1 MKIIDIVNSNLDKA
15 DNYYISLRSEHTHSQ
30 LLPTATL
37 ILANAH
43 IDDGSYIMAD
53 YYLDEYLKKYATGR
67 RVEYIKFMK
76 LKASFLR
83 LKDINRDQNLILKA
97 IKEADSFITRYPNSI
112 YRALAE
118 TIKVRLHMA
127 EYLLNEDIANL
138 YERIGKYG
146 ASKIY
151 RDKNRNSV
159 LNLTD
164 IKPPKE
170 GFLDKIFN

>member
-1 MKIIDIVNSNLDKA
+1 
-15 DNYYISLRSEHTHSQ
+15 
-30 LLPTATL
+30 
-37 ILANAH
+37 
-43 IDDGSYIMAD
+43 
-53 YYLDEYLKKYATGR
+53 
-67 RVEYIKFMK
+67 
-76 LKASFLR
+76 
-83 LKDINRDQNLILKA
+83 
-97 IKEADSFITRYPNSI
+97 
-112 YRALAE
+112 
-118 TIKVRLHMA
+118 MA

>member
-1 MKIIDIVNSNLDKA
+1 
-15 DNYYISLRSEHTHSQ
+15 
-30 LLPTATL
+30 
-37 ILANAH
+37 
-43 IDDGSYIMAD
+43 
-53 YYLDEYLKKYATGR
+53 
-67 RVEYIKFMK
+67 
-76 LKASFLR
+76 
-83 LKDINRDQNLILKA
+83 
-97 IKEADSFITRYPNSI
+97 
-112 YRALAE
+112 LAE